1 MDFFTGGEYYYWPKN
16 SLYKILKKKTWLFKK
31 PTSVSKSKGVVMKA
45 LFFLSVLFSPLFSY
59 SGPCANP
66 EDRDSAGRRCG
77 KRAASVRPGGE
88 LGGDGTYNRP
98 IEKTS
103 NIIEKPQWTQRRQAN
118 RQQRFEKTSNIRK
131 SPKRKER
138 TQGRQANRQ
147 QRFISSIGGGWGI
160 KQDKQLK
167 TVLAVFK
174 RNKDQWFTVKD
185 IRDNLNKNW
194 PVEGL
199 LDHLSKKGEL
209 IKDPDGK
216 GFKYSRFLM
225 VFQ

>member
-1 MDFFTGGEYYYWPKN
+1 MK
-16 SLYKILKKKTWLFKK
+16 SLF
-31 PTSVSKSKGVVMKA
+31 V
-45 LFFLSVLFSPLFSY
+45 LSVLFSPLFSY
-59 SGPCANP
+59 SGPCNYP
-66 EDRDSAGRRCG
+66 DDRDSAGRRCG

-88 LGGDGTYNRP
+88 LGGDGTYNNH
-98 IEKTS
+98 S
-103 NIIEKPQWTQRRQAN
+103 Y
-118 RQQRFEKTSNIRK
+118 KTSNIRK
-131 SPKRKER
+131 PPKRKER
-138 TQGRQANRQ
+138 PQRRQANRQ

-160 KQDKQLK
+160 EQDKQLK

-174 RNKDQWFTVKD
+174 RNKDQWCSVKD
-185 IRDNLNKNW
+185 VRDKLNKNW